1 MAEAAATRTP
11 LTGGLAA
18 PIALVAAVLFS
29 AGFVFFGPGLAQG
42 LIPLLPAGQAE
53 NYALVETLF
62 VAVIFGG
69 MIVVALIAGRLM
81 RVNALRM
88 GARSLPALAI
98 GAAIGAAG
106 LLAATG
112 YAALSGALAEGQG
125 GGAGAVMILWG
136 LAIIGVQAGGEE
148 IYFRGWLQP
157 VLQRAWGGAIAVLL
171 TAIAFA
177 GLHIMGGARAPIS
190 LLNLFLGGVMFG
202 LLALKGGGIAAA
214 LGAHIAWNATEQ
226 LAVGLD
232 PNPGTGSFGAAID
245 YELVGRALWGGSEEG
260 LNASIAMTFAL
271 LAIVVPL
278 LMIVRRNPAPAP
290 MPIAAT
296 G

>member
-1 MAEAAATRTP
+1 MADAAAVRKP
-11 LTGGLAA
+11 LTDTIAA
-18 PIALVAAVLFS
+18 PVALVAAVLFC

-53 NYALVETLF
+53 NYALIETLF

-69 MIVVALIAGRLM
+69 MIIVALIAGRLM
-81 RVNALRM
+81 QVNALRM
-88 GARSLPALAI
+88 GARPLLALAV

-125 GGAGAVMILWG
+125 GSAGVVMILWG
-136 LAIIGVQAGGEE
+136 LAIIGVQAGAEE

-245 YELVGRALWGGSEEG
+245 YELVGRALWGGSDEG
-260 LNASIAMTFAL
+260 LNASIAMTIAL

-278 LMIVRRNPAPAP
+278 VMIVRRTPAPAA
-290 MPIAAT
+290 MPLAAT

>member
-1 MAEAAATRTP
+1 MPPKGDAAAPVRAVP
-11 LTGGLAA
+11 LA
-18 PIALVAAVLFS
+18 IVALVAAVLLC
-29 AGFVFFGPGLAQG
+29 AGLVFFGPGLAEG

-69 MIVVALIAGRLM
+69 MIVVALVAGRLM

-88 GARSLPALAI
+88 GARPPLALAI
-98 GAAIGAAG
+98 GAAIGATG

-112 YAALSGALAEGQG
+112 YAALSGALTVGQG
-125 GGAGAVMILWG
+125 GGAGAAMILWG
-136 LAIIGVQAGGEE
+136 LAIIGVQAGAEE

-171 TAIAFA
+171 TAVAFA
-177 GLHIMGGARAPIS
+177 GLHIMGGALAPIS

-202 LLALKGGGIAAA
+202 LLALRGQGIAAA

-226 LAVGLD
+226 LVVGLD

-260 LNASIAMTFAL
+260 LNASIGMTFAL

-278 LMIVRRNPAPAP
+278 VMIVRRNPAPAP

>member
-1 MAEAAATRTP
+1 MAPVRAVP
-11 LTGGLAA
+11 LAIA
-18 PIALVAAVLFS
+18 ALVFAVLFC
-29 AGFVFFGPGLAQG
+29 AGFVFFGPGLAER

-69 MIVVALIAGRLM
+69 MIVVALVAGRLM
-81 RVNALRM
+81 RVNPLRM
-88 GARSLPALAI
+88 GVRPLPALAI
-98 GAAIGAAG
+98 GAAIGVGG

-112 YAALSGALAEGQG
+112 YVALSGALTEGQG
-125 GGAGAVMILWG
+125 GGAGVAMILWG
-136 LAIIGVQAGGEE
+136 LIIISVQAGAEE

-177 GLHIMGGARAPIS
+177 GLHIMGGARAPVS

-202 LLALKGGGIAAA
+202 LLALKGGGIAAS

-226 LAVGLD
+226 LGVGLD
-232 PNPGTGSFGAAID
+232 PNPGTGSFGAVID

-278 LMIVRRNPAPAP
+278 VMIVRRSPAPAATP
-290 MPIAAT
+290 LAAT

>member
-1 MAEAAATRTP
+1 MKLPPAA
-11 LTGGLAA
+11 LAG
-18 PIALVAAVLFS
+18 IALIAAVALC
-29 AGFVFFGPGLAQG
+29 AVLVFFGPGLAEQ
-42 LIPLLPAGQAE
+42 LVPLLPAEQAE

-62 VAVIFGG
+62 VAVLFGG
-69 MIVVALIAGRLM
+69 MILVALILGRLM
-81 RVNALRM
+81 GVNALQM
-88 GARSLPALAI
+88 GRRPLLALPL
-98 GAAIGAAG
+98 GAAIGAVG
-106 LLAATG
+106 LLAALG
-112 YAALSGALAEGQG
+112 YVALSGALTAGQG
-125 GGAGAVMILWG
+125 GGAGFAMILWG
-136 LAIIGVQAGGEE
+136 LAIIGVQAGAEE

-157 VLQRAWGGAIAVLL
+157 VLQRAWGATIAVLL
-171 TAIAFA
+171 TATAFA

-190 LLNLFLGGVMFG
+190 LLNLLLGGLMFG
-202 LLALKGGGIAAA
+202 LLALRGQGIAAA

-232 PNPGTGSFGAAID
+232 PNPGIGSFGAAID

-278 LMIVRRNPAPAP
+278 VMIVRRNPASAP
-290 MPIAAT
+290 TPLAAT

>member
-1 MAEAAATRTP
+1 MPPKGDAAAPVRAVP
-11 LTGGLAA
+11 LA
-18 PIALVAAVLFS
+18 IVALVAAVLLC
-29 AGFVFFGPGLAQG
+29 AGFVFFGPGLAEG

-62 VAVIFGG
+62 VTVIFGG
-69 MIVVALIAGRLM
+69 MIVVALVAGRLM
-81 RVNALRM
+81 QVNALRM
-88 GARSLPALAI
+88 GTRPPLALAI
-98 GAAIGAAG
+98 GAAVGAAG

-112 YAALSGALAEGQG
+112 YAALSGVLAVGQG
-125 GGAGAVMILWG
+125 GGAGAAMILWG
-136 LAIIGVQAGGEE
+136 LAIIGVQAGAEE

-157 VLQRAWGGAIAVLL
+157 VLQRAWGGTTAVLL
-171 TAIAFA
+171 TAVAFA
-177 GLHIMGGARAPIS
+177 GLHVMGGARAPIS

-202 LLALKGGGIAAA
+202 LLALRGQGIAAS

-226 LAVGLD
+226 LVVGLD

-245 YELVGRALWGGSEEG
+245 YELVGHALWGGSEEG
-260 LNASIAMTFAL
+260 LNASIGMTFAL

-278 LMIVRRNPAPAP
+278 VMIIRRNPAPAA
-290 MPIAAT
+290 MPLAAT

>member
-1 MAEAAATRTP
+1 MAETAVARTP
-11 LTGGLAA
+11 LTGAVAA
-18 PIALVAAVLFS
+18 PVALVVAVLLC
-29 AGFVFFGPGLAQG
+29 AGFVYFGPGVAQG
-42 LIPLLPAGQAE
+42 LIPLLPASQAE

-69 MIVVALIAGRLM
+69 MIVVALVAGRLM

-88 GARSLPALAI
+88 GARPLLALPVGATI
-98 GAAIGAAG
+98 GVAG

-112 YAALSGALAEGQG
+112 YAALSGALTAGQG
-125 GGAGAVMILWG
+125 GGAGAAMILWG
-136 LAIIGVQAGGEE
+136 LAIIGVQAGAEE

-157 VLQRAWGGAIAVLL
+157 VLQRAWGAAIAVLL
-171 TAIAFA
+171 TSIAFA

-202 LLALKGGGIAAA
+202 LLALKGGGIAAS
-214 LGAHIAWNATEQ
+214 LGAHVAWNATEQ

-278 LMIVRRNPAPAP
+278 VMIVRRSPAPA
-290 MPIAAT
+290 ATSRVAT